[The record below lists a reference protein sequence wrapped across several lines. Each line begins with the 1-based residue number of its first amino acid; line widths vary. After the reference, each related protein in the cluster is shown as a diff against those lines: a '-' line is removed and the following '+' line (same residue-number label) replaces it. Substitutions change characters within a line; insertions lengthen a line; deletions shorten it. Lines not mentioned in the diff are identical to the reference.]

1 MKNFSQKFIRFLI
14 TVFCLLTL
22 LELASY
28 ITYAIKWRNELAVQW
43 ANGNHVILS
52 YNYPWKFN
60 PFAENSGWKERIF
73 KKDSNKRPLAIV
85 GCSFAEGSCLTY
97 KQILGYKLSSITDRT
112 VYQRGITATGLSYVY
127 YQIINNLIE
136 KQPREPE
143 YIIYVFI
150 FDHIH
155 RLYQPHPGFWTSLIN
170 LRYEYKN
177 GQLQEVQYKYPIVNA
192 FYFTRLIQEYKTEK
206 YFEKELQDFS
216 LFKHII
222 AEMMRVS
229 KQNYPN
235 TKIVFLDYPQNND
248 DWTKLPPDIIKFIK
262 DNGYIYIDA
271 NELTGKN
278 LGDNEYKVE
287 GEWIHPNE
295 KAWDEVAPK
304 LAKVLNL

>member
-14 TVFCLLTL
+14 TVFCLLTF

-73 KKDSNKRPLAIV
+73 KNDGNKRPLAIV

-97 KQILGYKLSSITDRT
+97 KQILGYKLSHLTDRT

-127 YQIINNLIE
+127 YRIKNNLIE
-136 KQPREPE
+136 KQPAEPE
-143 YIIYVFI
+143 YVIYVFI

-206 YFEKELQDFS
+206 YFEKELEDFS

-222 AEMMRVS
+222 AETMRVS

-248 DWTKLPPDIIKFIK
+248 DCTKLPQDVIKFIK
-262 DNGYIYIDA
+262 RHDIFMAKPIDGGCGKGIEKIETNGTFKNKD
-271 NELTGKN
+271 LT
-278 LGDNEYKVE
+278 
-287 GEWIHPNE
+287 
-295 KAWDEVAPK
+295 
-304 LAKVLNL
+304 LA